1 MTQASPQ
8 TAKPAPTLRDLTA
21 EMLRQEAELR
31 LGGGKKAVERLHE
44 KGRLTARERV
54 EKLIDPGSTFQE
66 LGLWAAY
73 QMYQEHGGAPA
84 AGVVT
89 GIGVVQGRRCMII
102 ANDAT
107 VKAGAFFPMTCKKI
121 IRAQTIAQ
129 MARLPLIYLVD
140 SAGVFLPLQEDVFP
154 DTDDFGRIFRNNA
167 VISAEG
173 IPQIAA
179 IMGNCV
185 AGGGY
190 LPVLCDTL
198 LMTEGSGLYLAG
210 PALVKAAIG
219 QVVTDEELGGADMHA
234 AISGTIDFK
243 EKDDQSCISR
253 IRELVAKYR
262 PDTIDQTM
270 RHVSQELAQ
279 MSAEVFEWVE
289 EERSGD
295 RASLKEQVNIDAAKK
310 FVRDDAVMK
319 MIDDWT
325 DRYINSRSR
334 SNIPSYHLPE
344 RVFDVFNDKPG
355 SQYDV
360 EEVIACLVDAR
371 AEKDADGREALAPS
385 WDEYRADYGQSLVC
399 GYAKIGGF
407 PCGIVANQKK
417 LTQRTMPG
425 GKAGPSKATAM
436 PGVIYDDSADKAARF
451 IMDCNQRK
459 IPIIF
464 LHDTTGFMVG
474 RDSEQAGII
483 RSGAKMVNAMSN
495 CIVPK
500 IVVITGGSYGAGN
513 YAMCGR
519 AFDQFISF
527 AWPSA
532 KCAVMGANQATG
544 VLATIEEASR
554 KRKGEVIDEATHK
567 QILAAVHA
575 GYTEQADIRHGAA
588 RGWIDRLIEP
598 HKTRD
603 ELIAALEAANQGW
616 DYSRPFKTGVLQT

>member
-1 MTQASPQ
+1 MSKLTTDSAPQSASLG
-8 TAKPAPTLRDLTA
+8 TLTKDL
-21 EMLRQEAELR
+21 LEAESKIR
-31 LGGGKKAVERLHE
+31 LGGGAAAIERQHE
-44 KGRLTARERV
+44 KGRLTARERIV
-54 EKLIDPGSTFQE
+54 LLVDPSGDRGGGGTPPPHTTTSATPLPVSTFQE
-66 LGLWAAY
+66 LGLWSAFG
-73 QMYQEHGGAPA
+73 MYKEFGGAPA

-89 GIGVVQGRRCMII
+89 GIGTVHGRRCMII

-121 IRAQTIAQ
+121 IRAQTIAM

-179 IMGNCV
+179 IMGYCV

-198 LMTEGSGLYLAG
+198 LMTDGSGLYLAG

-219 QVVTDEELGGADMHA
+219 QEVTDEELGGASMHA

-243 EKDDQSCISR
+243 EKDDAACIARLRS
-253 IRELVAKYR
+253 LVAKYGDAGGNTPRSAPAGPAVSPVR
-262 PDTIDQTM
+262 PADDVHT
-270 RHVSQELAQ
+270 
-279 MSAEVFEWVE
+279 VF
-289 EERSGD
+289 
-295 RASLKEQVNIDAAKK
+295 
-310 FVRDDAVMK
+310 
-319 MIDDWT
+319 T
-325 DRYINSRSR
+325 
-334 SNIPSYHLPE
+334 
-344 RVFDVFNDKPG
+344 DKPG
-355 SQYDV
+355 AQYDV
-360 EEVIACLVDAR
+360 EEVIACIV
-371 AEKDADGREALAPS
+371 DGRAVPNDDGHKTLEPDF
-385 WDEYRADYGQSLVC
+385 DEYKAEYGQSIVC
-399 GYAKIGGF
+399 GYAKIGGHA
-407 PCGIVANQKK
+407 CGIVANQKK
-417 LTQRTMPG
+417 LVQRSVAG
-425 GKAGPSKATAM
+425 GKSGPTKAVQM

-459 IPIIF
+459 IPLVF

-474 RDSEQAGII
+474 RDSEQGGII
-483 RSGAKMVNAMSN
+483 RAGAKMVNAMSN

-544 VLATIEEASR
+544 VLTTIEEASR
-554 KRKGEVIDEATHK
+554 NRKGETIDEATHTA
-567 QILAAVHA
+567 IYSAIHA

-588 RGWIDRLIEP
+588 RGWVDRLIEP

-603 ELIAALEAANQGW
+603 ELIAALQATEGW
-616 DYSRPFKTGVLQT
+616 DYGKPFRTGVLQT